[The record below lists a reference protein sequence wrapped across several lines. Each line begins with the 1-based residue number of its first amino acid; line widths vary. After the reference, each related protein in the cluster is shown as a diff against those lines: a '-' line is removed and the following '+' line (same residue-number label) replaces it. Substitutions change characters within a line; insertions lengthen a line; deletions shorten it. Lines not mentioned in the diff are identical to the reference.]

1 MIVTNFVNK
10 IILRG
15 KNTSYNDIVRC
26 SYKHRTIIVRPSYEH
41 RKLTMIVQPSYEHR
55 TWVVRSSLYIY
66 FFTTQLIAF
75 AMVVRGSYKPRI
87 ITMIVQPSYDHR
99 TRVATSIVIHFLFT
113 TLLTGLAMI
122 VRGSYDPCHRT
133 TVVRWS
139 YKGRTMIVQGLYDDC
154 TILVRS
160 SYDPCTIIVVLV
172 VSGVSGDESVTPTS
186 EILRLTSHSAEQWAE
201 GGHRYSSGEWCQW
214 WRIGYTNIRDS
225 PPDEPQC
232 RAMRALYNHC
242 TSIARAAVVREENND
257 DRTMIVRWLYNH
269 C

>member
-1 MIVTNFVNK
+1 MIVQ
-10 IILRG
+10 G
-15 KNTSYNDIVRC
+15 
-26 SYKHRTIIVRPSYEH
+26 SYKHRYSIFFLRPCSRFGDDRTRIVRP
-41 RKLTMIVQPSYEHR
+41 
-55 TWVVRSSLYIY
+55 LYN
-66 FFTTQLIAF
+66 
-75 AMVVRGSYKPRI
+75 
-87 ITMIVQPSYDHR
+87 
-99 TRVATSIVIHFLFT
+99 
-113 TLLTGLAMI
+113 
-122 VRGSYDPCHRT
+122 HRT

-242 TSIARAAVVREENND
+242 T
-257 DRTMIVRWLYNH
+257 TIVQALQEQP
-269 C
+269 